1 MTADTAPRARVAALI
16 GTASELGRGFFV
28 ALVVAIAAQFLSE
41 HYGAPAMLM
50 ALLLGIAFHP
60 ATRVRR
66 RRSGDRADRRRDAVH
81 RHRGAGGTGVAE
93 LTSRCAARARTVA
106 IAWAAAAGL
115 TLAGVA
121 SVASGAP
128 AGAAAPRTVSIN
140 LCADQLLL
148 ELADSAQIASLSR
161 LAHDPAA
168 SHHLE
173 RARRLPVND
182 GTAEPVLALAPDA
195 VIAGEY
201 SSHYTVRLLE
211 ASGLTVHRLPIAS
224 SMEEMLDNLLM
235 LGEWIDRDDRAA
247 ALVTDLRERLDRVSA
262 DVPANTAP
270 DASAPLAAVYDPN
283 GYTVGPDSLRGDMLR
298 RAGFR
303 NVAEVAGIDGYGRLS
318 LESLLVHEP
327 QVLIDSPF
335 SPGTW
340 SRAQAL
346 SLHPALRQRG
356 LAPEV
361 ITLSSADTICGGP
374 WSVTLIER
382 LVERRREL
390 MAATRPDDRS

>member
-1 MTADTAPRARVAALI
+1 M
-16 GTASELGRGFFV
+16 
-28 ALVVAIAAQFLSE
+28 
-41 HYGAPAMLM
+41 
-50 ALLLGIAFHP
+50 
-60 ATRVRR
+60 
-66 RRSGDRADRRRDAVH
+66 
-81 RHRGAGGTGVAE
+81 AE
-93 LTSRCAARARTVA
+93 LTHPRPAPVRRF
-106 IAWAAAAGL
+106 AWVAAAGL
-115 TLAGVA
+115 TLACA
-121 SVASGAP
+121 ATVASGATNGAADDA
-128 AGAAAPRTVSIN
+128 AGVRSAGDAAPRTVSIN

-148 ELADSAQIASLSR
+148 ELADTAQIASLSR

-173 RARRLPVND
+173 RARHLPVND

-211 ASGLTVHRLPIAS
+211 ASGLTVHRLPIAG
-224 SMEEMLDNLLM
+224 SMEQMLDNLLM
-235 LGEWIDRDDRAA
+235 VGVWIDRDDRAA
-247 ALVTDLRERLDRVSA
+247 ELVADLRERLDRVSA
-262 DVPANTAP
+262 NGSTGVPKDTVP
-270 DASAPLAAVYDPN
+270 DISAPLAAVYDPN
-283 GYTVGPDSLRGDMLR
+283 GYTVGPNSLRGDMLR

-361 ITLSSADTICGGP
+361 VTLASADTICGGP

-390 MAATRPDDRS
+390 TAATRPDDRS